1 MAQPED
7 VEILVH
13 INASSRN
20 SDDARYRALTSA
32 YLAFQ
37 PCTSPSAGELS
48 GSPERRNSA
57 GPVQDGT
64 SIFQPTSQGVSTQ
77 EFFPSLRSP
86 QASFDSVIDNANSPT
101 ALLHVH
107 RIGAQGGTP
116 QTPHRTIISQASWQ
130 TPPSV
135 VQDSHPDVNATTL
148 FASPT
153 RVLEHYLQQFSS
165 SSEASTS
172 HRGSQGSSTHSYS
185 VNPDNEKSPPGH
197 RSSVQYDVSH
207 NVRIIPCTPGNT
219 VSPAPSIELGNELR
233 SGLMQPPWKYGQ
245 RTPKGL
251 RALVLSRLDME
262 SGSVIQGLDIA
273 RAARADSEPPPSK
286 RQRQT
291 QSTDSPQGMLRTSS
305 DIGPQ
310 RLSHSSDHGRPI
322 TFTTQNGY
330 TYDSLEFY
338 APEPPTDNAQLEPND
353 LITEGLSK
361 LGTALQ
367 IPKRFR
373 PEQQNRTLRPF
384 ERGYWSLDCSDWKPE
399 LRSEAWVFLAN
410 YIGGGVAGWGIWCR
424 RDADF
429 NTLKVYCWGH
439 VVAHIF
445 LVLYL
450 ASRRKILYTGATWTD
465 GDSKVVIVMGQRT

>member
-13 INASSRN
+13 INAPSRN
-20 SDDARYRALTSA
+20 PDDVRYRALTSA

-37 PCTSPSAGELS
+37 PCTSPSAGES
-48 GSPERRNSA
+48 SKSPERHKSVA
-57 GPVQDGT
+57 HVQDGT
-64 SIFQPTSQGVSTQ
+64 SIFQSTSQGVSTQ

-86 QASFDSVIDNANSPT
+86 QASFDSVIDNANSPN

-107 RIGAQGGTP
+107 RIGDQGGTP
-116 QTPHRTIISQASWQ
+116 QTPHRTNLSQASWQ

-135 VQDSHPDVNATTL
+135 VQDSHPGGNVTTL
-148 FASPT
+148 FTSPT
-153 RVLEHYLQQFSS
+153 RVLEHYLQQFPS

-172 HRGSQGSSTHSYS
+172 PRSSPRSSTGLYS
-185 VNPDNEKSPPGH
+185 VNPDNDKSPSEH
-197 RSSVQYDVSH
+197 RSSVQHDVSH
-207 NVRIIPCTPGNT
+207 NVRTIPCTPGNG
-219 VSPAPSIELGNELR
+219 VPPAPSTELGNEVQ
-233 SGLMQPPWKYGQ
+233 SGLMPPPRMPAQ
-245 RTPKGL
+245 RTQKGT
-251 RALVLSRLDME
+251 ALVLSRLDME
-262 SGSVIQGLDIA
+262 SDSVIQGQGITQ
-273 RAARADSEPPPSK
+273 AARADTEPPPSK

-291 QSTDSPQGMLRTSS
+291 QTTDSPQGMLRTSS

-310 RLSHSSDHGRPI
+310 RIPHSFEQGRPI

-330 TYDSLEFY
+330 TYDSLELY
-338 APEPPTDNAQLEPND
+338 APEPPTNNAHLEPDD
-353 LITEGLSK
+353 LISDGLSK

-367 IPKRFR
+367 IPKRFC
-373 PEQQNRTLRPF
+373 PEQQSRALRPF
-384 ERGYWSLDCSDWKPE
+384 ERGYWSLDCSDWTPE
-399 LRSEAWVFLAN
+399 LRSEAWVFLSN
-410 YIGGGVAGWGIWCR
+410 YVGGGVAGWGVWCR

-465 GDSKVVIVMGQRT
+465 GDSKVVIVMGKRA

>member
-13 INASSRN
+13 INAPSRN
-20 SDDARYRALTSA
+20 SDDVQYRALTSA

-48 GSPERRNSA
+48 ESPERCHSV
-57 GPVQDGT
+57 GYVQDGT

-77 EFFPSLRSP
+77 EFYPSLRSP
-86 QASFDSVIDNANSPT
+86 QASFNSVIDNANSPN
-101 ALLHVH
+101 AFLHVH

-135 VQDSHPDVNATTL
+135 VQDSHPDDNATTL
-148 FASPT
+148 FTSPT
-153 RVLEHYLQQFSS
+153 RVLEHYLQQFHSL
-165 SSEASTS
+165 SEASAS
-172 HRGSQGSSTHSYS
+172 ERGSQRSNKHSYS
-185 VNPDNEKSPPGH
+185 VNSDNNKSPSEH
-197 RSSVQYDVSH
+197 RSSVRYDVSH
-207 NVRIIPCTPGNT
+207 NLRTIPCTPGNG
-219 VSPAPSIELGNELR
+219 VPPAPSIELGNEFR
-233 SGLMQPPWKYGQ
+233 SVLMQPPRNPVQ
-245 RTPKGL
+245 RTQNGTALLLSGL
-251 RALVLSRLDME
+251 GMESDLAIQRLDTT
-262 SGSVIQGLDIA
+262 QA
-273 RAARADSEPPPSK
+273 PRADSEPPPSK

-291 QSTDSPQGMLRTSS
+291 QTTDSPQGMLRTSS

-310 RLSHSSDHGRPI
+310 RIPHSSDHGRPI
-322 TFTTQNGY
+322 TFTTQNDY
-330 TYDSLEFY
+330 TYDSLELY
-338 APEPPTDNAQLEPND
+338 APEPPTDNAQLEPDD
-353 LITEGLSK
+353 LITDGLSK

-373 PEQQNRTLRPF
+373 PEQQSRALRPF
-384 ERGYWSLDCSDWKPE
+384 ERGYWSLDCSDWAPE

-410 YIGGGVAGWGIWCR
+410 YVGGGVAGWGIWCR
-424 RDADF
+424 RDTDF

-465 GDSKVVIVMGQRT
+465 GDSRVVIVMSKRT